1 MRTTGTWSCRSAFQT
16 NVYLSHLSLT
26 NYRSYEQ
33 AELEFKPG
41 PNILIGANGVGK
53 TNIAEAI
60 NYLAVQ
66 HSHRVSNDHPLVRIG
81 ATQALTRGRIHRGEQ
96 AISIEYEI
104 NPGKSNR
111 VAINRGA
118 PQPARQAYGIFKA
131 VLFAPEDIELVV
143 GQPDI
148 RRRFMD
154 DLIVQMRPALGD
166 ARRDF
171 DRVLRQRNALL
182 KSGRNSGT
190 WTEEH
195 ETTLAVWNEHLS
207 RAAARLI
214 NGRLHALRLLAA
226 PTSKAYAELSNGNKP
241 AGFAYQS
248 TVPLATGQHAEVPDE
263 SQLYQAILDEL
274 ENSYRSERDRG
285 VTLVGPHRDDLVITL
300 GPALAKGFASHGE
313 TWSLALALRLASY
326 RVLVEDDPDPRG
338 KPVLIL
344 DDVFAE
350 LDAARRSRLVDMTRD
365 AEQLIITAAVTADI
379 PEGLHATHIPVQ
391 MRDGISSPGEHL
403 TDLETLKLLEANQF
417 EDAEG
422 SRFLDEGEHD

>member
-1 MRTTGTWSCRSAFQT
+1 M
-16 NVYLSHLSLT
+16 YLSHLSLT

-33 AELEFKPG
+33 AEIALNPG

-53 TNIAEAI
+53 TNVAEAI

-81 ATQALTRGRIHRGEQ
+81 QTQALARGRIHRGEQ
-96 AISIEYEI
+96 AVSIEYEI

-118 PQPARQAYGIFKA
+118 PQAARQAYGIFKA
-131 VLFAPEDIELVV
+131 VLFAPEDIELIS

-182 KSGRNSGT
+182 KSGRKPGA
-190 WTEEH
+190 WTPEH
-195 ETTLAVWNEHLS
+195 ESTLAVWNEHLS
-207 RAAARLI
+207 KAAARLI

-263 SQLYQAILDEL
+263 TQLYEAVLAALQEA
-274 ENSYRSERDRG
+274 YQTERDRG

-300 GPALAKGFASHGE
+300 GPAPAKGFASHGE

-326 RVLVEDDPDPRG
+326 NVLCQDDPNPAAQ
-338 KPVLIL
+338 PVLIL

-350 LDAARRSRLVDMTRD
+350 LDAARRTRLVEMTRD

-379 PEGLHATHIPVQ
+379 PEELDGTHILIQ
-391 MRDGISSPGEHL
+391 MLDGLSTSGEHH
-403 TDLETLKLLEANQF
+403 DSLEALRLLEANYF
-417 EDAEG
+417 ADAEG
-422 SRFLDEGEHD
+422 SQPTDTADESSDGEIDD

>member
-1 MRTTGTWSCRSAFQT
+1 M
-16 NVYLSHLSLT
+16 YLSHLSLT

-33 AELEFKPG
+33 AEIELKPG

-53 TNIAEAI
+53 TNVAEAM

-81 ATQALTRGRIHRGEQ
+81 QTQALARGRVHRGEQ
-96 AISIEYEI
+96 AVSIEYEI

-118 PQPARQAYGIFKA
+118 PQAARQAYGIFKA
-131 VLFAPEDIELVV
+131 VLFAPEDIELIS

-166 ARRDF
+166 ARRDY

-182 KSGRNSGT
+182 KSGRKPGS
-190 WTEEH
+190 WTDEH
-195 ETTLAVWNEHLS
+195 ESTLAVWNEHLA

-226 PTSKAYAELSNGNKP
+226 PTSEVYAELSNGNKP

-248 TVPLATGQHAEVPDE
+248 TVPMATGQHAEVPDE
-263 SQLYQAILDEL
+263 AVLYTAIVEAL
-274 ENSYRSERDRG
+274 EEAYQSERDRG
-285 VTLVGPHRDDLVITL
+285 VTLVGPHRDDLVVTL
-300 GPALAKGFASHGE
+300 GPAPAKGFASHGE

-326 RVLVEDDPDPRG
+326 RVLAKDDPNPDAR
-338 KPVLIL
+338 PVLIL

-350 LDAARRSRLVDMTRD
+350 LDAARRARLAEMTRD
-365 AEQLIITAAVTADI
+365 AEQLIITAAVSADI
-379 PEGLHATHIPVQ
+379 PPELTGTHIPIR
-391 MRDGISSPGEHL
+391 MREGISSSGEHL
-403 TDLETLKLLEANQF
+403 ESLDSLKLTEANYF

-422 SRFLDEGEHD
+422 SSDE

>member
-1 MRTTGTWSCRSAFQT
+1 M
-16 NVYLSHLSLT
+16 YLSHLSLT
-26 NYRSYEQ
+26 NFRSYEQ
-33 AELEFKPG
+33 AELELKPG

-53 TNIAEAI
+53 TNVAEAI

-81 ATQALTRGRIHRGEQ
+81 QDQALARGRIHRGEQ

-131 VLFAPEDIELVV
+131 VMFAPEDIELVS

-182 KSGRNSGT
+182 KSGRKPGA

-226 PTSKAYAELSNGNKP
+226 PTSAAYAELSNGNKP
-241 AGFAYQS
+241 AGFSYDS

-263 SQLYQAILDEL
+263 AQLYQAVLAEL
-274 ENSYRSERDRG
+274 ENSYRAERDRG
-285 VTLVGPHRDDLVITL
+285 VTLIGPHRDDMIITL
-300 GPALAKGFASHGE
+300 GPAPAKWFASHGE

-326 RVLVEDDPDPRG
+326 RVLLEDDPDPKA

-350 LDAARRSRLVDMTRD
+350 LDAARRSRLAEMTRD
-365 AEQLIITAAVTADI
+365 AEQLIITAAVAADI
-379 PEGLHATHIPVQ
+379 PAELTGTHIPVH
-391 MRDGISSPGEHL
+391 MRDGISSPGEHH
-403 TDLETLKLLEANQF
+403 TDLATLKLIEANHF

-422 SRFLDEGEHD
+422 SEPAGERGDDD

>member
-1 MRTTGTWSCRSAFQT
+1 M
-16 NVYLSHLSLT
+16 YLSHLSLT

-33 AELEFKPG
+33 AEFELKPG
-41 PNILIGANGVGK
+41 ANILIGANGVGK
-53 TNIAEAI
+53 TNVAEAI

-81 ATQALTRGRIHRGEQ
+81 QTQALARGRIHRGEQ
-96 AISIEYEI
+96 AVSIEYEI

-118 PQPARQAYGIFKA
+118 PQAARQAYGIFKA
-131 VLFAPEDIELVV
+131 VLFAPEDIELIS

-166 ARRDF
+166 ARRDY

-182 KSGRNSGT
+182 KSGRKPGS
-190 WTEEH
+190 WTDEH
-195 ETTLAVWNEHLS
+195 ESTLAVWNEHLA

-226 PTSKAYAELSNGNKP
+226 PTSEVYAELSNGNKP

-248 TVPLATGQHAEVPDE
+248 TVSMATGQHAEVPDE
-263 SQLYQAILDEL
+263 ATLYTAIVEAL
-274 ENSYRSERDRG
+274 EEAYRSERDRG

-300 GPALAKGFASHGE
+300 GPAPAKGFASHGE

-326 RVLVEDDPDPRG
+326 RVLAKDDPNPDAR
-338 KPVLIL
+338 PVLIL

-350 LDAARRSRLVDMTRD
+350 LDAARRARLAEMTRD
-365 AEQLIITAAVTADI
+365 AEQLIITAAVSADI
-379 PEGLHATHIPVQ
+379 PPQLTGTHIPIR
-391 MRDGISSPGEHL
+391 MRDGISSSEEHL
-403 TDLETLKLLEANQF
+403 ESLDSLELTEANYF

-422 SRFLDEGEHD
+422 SSDE

>member
-1 MRTTGTWSCRSAFQT
+1 M
-16 NVYLSHLSLT
+16 YLSHLSLT

-33 AELEFKPG
+33 AELELKPG

-81 ATQALTRGRIHRGEQ
+81 ESQALARGRVQLGEQ
-96 AISIEYEI
+96 AVSIEYEI
-104 NPGKSNR
+104 NPGRSNR

-118 PQPARQAYGIFKA
+118 PQPARNAYGIFKA
-131 VLFAPEDIELVV
+131 VLFAPEDIELVS

-154 DLIVQMRPALGD
+154 DLIVQMRPALGH

-182 KSGRNSGT
+182 KSGRKPGA
-190 WTEEH
+190 WTDEH
-195 ETTLAVWNEHLS
+195 ETTLGVWNEHL
-207 RAAARLI
+207 AQAGARLI
-214 NGRLHALRLLAA
+214 NGRLHALRLLAI
-226 PTSKAYAELSNGNKP
+226 PTSKAYAELANGNKP
-241 AGFAYQS
+241 AGFAYES
-248 TVPLATGQHAEVPDE
+248 TVPLATGQHADVPDE
-263 SQLYQAILDEL
+263 AQLYQAMLTEL
-274 ENSYRSERDRG
+274 ENSYRAERKRG
-285 VTLVGPHRDDLVITL
+285 VTLIGPHRDDLIITL
-300 GPALAKGFASHGE
+300 GPAPAKGFASHGE

-326 RVLVEDDPDPRG
+326 RVLIEDDPDP
-338 KPVLIL
+338 KAQPVLIL

-350 LDAARRSRLVDMTRD
+350 LDAARRMRLAEMTQD

-379 PEGLHATHIPVQ
+379 PASLINATFIPVGMSQ
-391 MRDGISSPGEHL
+391 GISRPGDHHN
-403 TDLETLKLLEANQF
+403 DFDTLKLIEANHF

-422 SRFLDEGEHD
+422 TEAVPEDDND

>member
-1 MRTTGTWSCRSAFQT
+1 M
-16 NVYLSHLSLT
+16 YLSHLSLT

-33 AELEFKPG
+33 AEIDLKPG

-53 TNIAEAI
+53 TNVAEAI

-66 HSHRVSNDHPLVRIG
+66 HSHRVSNDQPLVRIG
-81 ATQALTRGRIHRGEQ
+81 ETQALARGRIHRGEQ
-96 AISIEYEI
+96 AVSLEYEI
-104 NPGKSNR
+104 NPGRSNR

-118 PQPARQAYGIFKA
+118 PQPARQAYGLFKA
-131 VLFAPEDIELVV
+131 VMFAPEDIELVT

-154 DLIVQMRPALGD
+154 DLIVQMRPALGN

-182 KSGRNSGT
+182 KSGRKPGA

-226 PTSKAYAELSNGNKP
+226 PTSKIYADLSNGNKP
-241 AGFAYQS
+241 AGFSYQS

-263 SQLYQAILDEL
+263 LQLYQAVLAEL
-274 ENSYRSERDRG
+274 ENSYQAERDRG
-285 VTLVGPHRDDLVITL
+285 ITLIGPHRDDLIITL
-300 GPALAKGFASHGE
+300 GPAPAKGFASHGE

-326 RVLVEDDPDPRG
+326 RVLVEDDPDPNA

-350 LDAARRSRLVDMTRD
+350 LDAARRSRLAEMTRD
-365 AEQLIITAAVTADI
+365 AEQLIVTAAVTGDI
-379 PEGLHATHIPVQ
+379 PDELNGTHIPVE
-391 MRDGISSPGEHL
+391 MRDGVSSPGEHH
-403 TDLETLKLLEANQF
+403 TDLATLKLIEANHF

-422 SRFLDEGEHD
+422 SEPASETDDDDD

>member
-1 MRTTGTWSCRSAFQT
+1 M
-16 NVYLSHLSLT
+16 YLSHLSLT

-33 AELEFKPG
+33 AEIELKPG
-41 PNILIGANGVGK
+41 ANILIGANGVGK
-53 TNIAEAI
+53 TNVAEAI

-81 ATQALTRGRIHRGEQ
+81 QTQALARGRIHRGEQ
-96 AISIEYEI
+96 AVSIEYEI

-118 PQPARQAYGIFKA
+118 PQAARQAYGIFKA
-131 VLFAPEDIELVV
+131 VLFAPEDIELIS

-166 ARRDF
+166 ARRDY

-182 KSGRNSGT
+182 KSGRKPGS
-190 WTEEH
+190 WTDEH
-195 ETTLAVWNEHLS
+195 ESTLAVWNEHLA

-226 PTSKAYAELSNGNKP
+226 PTSEVYAELSNGNKP

-248 TVPLATGQHAEVPDE
+248 TVSMATGQHAEVPDE
-263 SQLYQAILDEL
+263 ATLYTAIVEAL
-274 ENSYRSERDRG
+274 EEAYRSERDRG

-300 GPALAKGFASHGE
+300 GPAPAKGFASHGE

-326 RVLVEDDPDPRG
+326 RVLAKDDPNPDAR
-338 KPVLIL
+338 PVLIL

-350 LDAARRSRLVDMTRD
+350 LDAARRARLVEMTRD
-365 AEQLIITAAVTADI
+365 AEQLIITAAVSADI
-379 PEGLHATHIPVQ
+379 PPQLTGTHIPIR
-391 MRDGISSPGEHL
+391 MRDGISSSEEHL
-403 TDLETLKLLEANQF
+403 ESLDSLELTEANYF

-422 SRFLDEGEHD
+422 SSDE

>member
-1 MRTTGTWSCRSAFQT
+1 M
-16 NVYLSHLSLT
+16 YLSHLSLT

-33 AELEFKPG
+33 AEIALNPG

-53 TNIAEAI
+53 TNVAEAI

-81 ATQALTRGRIHRGEQ
+81 QTQALARGRIHRGEQ
-96 AISIEYEI
+96 AVSIEYEI

-118 PQPARQAYGIFKA
+118 PQAARQAYGIFKA
-131 VLFAPEDIELVV
+131 VLFAPEDIELIS

-182 KSGRNSGT
+182 KSGRKPGA
-190 WTEEH
+190 WTPEH
-195 ETTLAVWNEHLS
+195 ESTLAVWNEHLS
-207 RAAARLI
+207 KSAARLI

-263 SQLYQAILDEL
+263 TQLYEAVLAALEEAYQA
-274 ENSYRSERDRG
+274 ERDRG

-300 GPALAKGFASHGE
+300 GPAPAKGFASHGE

-326 RVLVEDDPDPRG
+326 NVLCQDDPNPAAQ
-338 KPVLIL
+338 PVLIL

-350 LDAARRSRLVDMTRD
+350 LDAARRTRLVEMTRD

-379 PEGLHATHIPVQ
+379 PEELSGTHIPIQ
-391 MRDGISSPGEHL
+391 MSDGLSTSGEHHES
-403 TDLETLKLLEANQF
+403 LEALRILEANYF
-417 EDAEG
+417 ADAEG
-422 SRFLDEGEHD
+422 SQPIDTPDDPSDGVADD

>member
-1 MRTTGTWSCRSAFQT
+1 M
-16 NVYLSHLSLT
+16 YLSHLSLT
-26 NYRSYEQ
+26 NFRSYEQ
-33 AELEFKPG
+33 AELELKPG

-53 TNIAEAI
+53 TNVAEAI

-81 ATQALTRGRIHRGEQ
+81 QDQALARGRIHRGEQ

-131 VLFAPEDIELVV
+131 VMFAPEDIELVS

-182 KSGRNSGT
+182 KSGRKPGA

-226 PTSKAYAELSNGNKP
+226 PTSAAYAELSNGNKP
-241 AGFAYQS
+241 AGFSYDS

-263 SQLYQAILDEL
+263 AQLYQAVLAEL
-274 ENSYRSERDRG
+274 ENSYRAERDRG
-285 VTLVGPHRDDLVITL
+285 VTLIGPHRDDMIITL
-300 GPALAKGFASHGE
+300 GPAPAKGFASHGE

-326 RVLVEDDPDPRG
+326 RVLVEDDPDPKA

-350 LDAARRSRLVDMTRD
+350 LDAARRSRLAEMTRD
-365 AEQLIITAAVTADI
+365 AEQLIITAAVAADI
-379 PEGLHATHIPVQ
+379 PAELTGTHIPVH
-391 MRDGISSPGEHL
+391 MRDGISSPGEHH
-403 TDLETLKLLEANQF
+403 TDLATLKLIEANHF

-422 SRFLDEGEHD
+422 SEPAGERGDDD

>member
-1 MRTTGTWSCRSAFQT
+1 M
-16 NVYLSHLSLT
+16 
-26 NYRSYEQ
+26 
-33 AELEFKPG
+33 
-41 PNILIGANGVGK
+41 
-53 TNIAEAI
+53 
-60 NYLAVQ
+60 Q

-81 ATQALTRGRIHRGEQ
+81 ETQALARGRIHRGEQ
-96 AISIEYEI
+96 AVSIEYEI

-118 PQPARQAYGIFKA
+118 PQAARQAYGIFKA
-131 VLFAPEDIELVV
+131 VLFAPEDIELVS

-182 KSGRNSGT
+182 KSGRKPGA
-190 WTEEH
+190 WTDEH

-207 RAAARLI
+207 KAAARLI

-226 PTSKAYAELSNGNKP
+226 PTSEAYAELSNGNKP

-248 TVPLATGQHAEVPDE
+248 TVALATGQHAEVPDE
-263 SQLYQAILDEL
+263 LSLYEAVLAEL
-274 ENSYRSERDRG
+274 QTVYQQERDRG

-300 GPALAKGFASHGE
+300 GPAPAKGFASHGE

-326 RVLVEDDPDPRG
+326 RVLAEDDTNPHAR
-338 KPVLIL
+338 PVLIL

-350 LDAARRSRLVDMTRD
+350 LDAARRDRLAEMIRD

-379 PEGLHATHIPVQ
+379 PEGLAGTHIPIQ
-391 MRDGISSPGEHL
+391 MRDGVSTSGEHHGSI
-403 TDLETLKLLEANQF
+403 ETLKLLEANYF

-422 SRFLDEGEHD
+422 IDIETAAASEESSEDESDD

>member
-1 MRTTGTWSCRSAFQT
+1 M
-16 NVYLSHLSLT
+16 YLSHLSLT

-33 AELEFKPG
+33 AEIELKAG

-81 ATQALTRGRIHRGEQ
+81 ETQALARGRIHRGEQ
-96 AISIEYEI
+96 AVSIEYEI

-118 PQPARQAYGIFKA
+118 PQAARQAYGIFKA
-131 VLFAPEDIELVV
+131 VLFAPEDIELVS

-166 ARRDF
+166 ARKEF

-182 KSGRNSGT
+182 KSGRKPGA

-195 ETTLAVWNEHLS
+195 DTTLAVWNEHLS

-226 PTSKAYAELSNGNKP
+226 PTSQAYAELSNGNKP

-248 TVPLATGQHAEVPDE
+248 TVPEATGQHAEVPDE
-263 SQLYQAILDEL
+263 ATLYEAVLEEL
-274 ENSYRSERDRG
+274 GNAYQSERGRG

-300 GPALAKGFASHGE
+300 GPAQAKGFASHGE

-326 RVLVEDDPDPRG
+326 RVLAEDDPNPHAR
-338 KPVLIL
+338 PVLIL

-350 LDAARRSRLVDMTRD
+350 LDAARRDRLAEMTRD

-379 PEGLHATHIPVQ
+379 PPGLTGTHIPID
-391 MRDGISSPGEHL
+391 MRDGISISGEHHES
-403 TDLETLKLLEANQF
+403 LETLKLIEANYF

-422 SRFLDEGEHD
+422 TSTDD

>member
-1 MRTTGTWSCRSAFQT
+1 M
-16 NVYLSHLSLT
+16 YLSHLSLT
-26 NYRSYEQ
+26 DYRSYEQ
-33 AELEFKPG
+33 AEIDFKPG

-81 ATQALTRGRIHRGEQ
+81 ATQGLVRGRVHRGEQ
-96 AISIEYEI
+96 AVSIEYEI
-104 NPGKSNR
+104 NPGKANR

-131 VLFAPEDIELVV
+131 VLFAPEDIELVT

-182 KSGRNSGT
+182 KSGRKPGA
-190 WTEEH
+190 WTDEH

-207 RAAARLI
+207 RAAARLM
-214 NGRLHALRLLAA
+214 NGRLHALRLLAV
-226 PTSKAYAELSNGNKP
+226 PTATAYSKLSNGNKP

-248 TVPLATGQHAEVPDE
+248 TVPLATGQHAEVPNE
-263 SQLYQAILDEL
+263 VELYQAVLAEL
-274 ENSYRSERDRG
+274 ENSYRAERDRG

-326 RVLVEDDPDPRG
+326 RVLLEDDPDPRA

-350 LDAARRSRLVDMTRD
+350 LDAARRRRLVDMTRD

-379 PEGLHATHIPVQ
+379 PEGLDGTHIPVQ
-391 MRDGISSPGEHL
+391 MREGISSPGEHL
-403 TDLETLKLLEANQF
+403 TDLETLKLIEANQF
-417 EDAEG
+417 KDAEG
-422 SRFLDEGEHD
+422 LDVIERDDDD

>member
-1 MRTTGTWSCRSAFQT
+1 M
-16 NVYLSHLSLT
+16 YLSHLSLT

-33 AELEFKPG
+33 AEIELKPG
-41 PNILIGANGVGK
+41 ANILIGANGVGK
-53 TNIAEAI
+53 TNVAEAI

-81 ATQALTRGRIHRGEQ
+81 QTQALARGRIHRGEQ
-96 AISIEYEI
+96 AVSIEYEI

-118 PQPARQAYGIFKA
+118 PQAARQAYGIFKA
-131 VLFAPEDIELVV
+131 VLFAPEDIELIS

-166 ARRDF
+166 ARRDY

-182 KSGRNSGT
+182 KSGRKPGS
-190 WTEEH
+190 WTDEH
-195 ETTLAVWNEHLS
+195 ESTLTVWNEHLA

-226 PTSKAYAELSNGNKP
+226 PTSEVYAELSNGNKP

-248 TVPLATGQHAEVPDE
+248 TVSMATGQHAEVPDE
-263 SQLYQAILDEL
+263 ATLYTAIVEAL
-274 ENSYRSERDRG
+274 EEAYRSERDRG
-285 VTLVGPHRDDLVITL
+285 VTLIGPHRDDLVITL
-300 GPALAKGFASHGE
+300 GPAPAKGFASHGE

-326 RVLVEDDPDPRG
+326 RVLAKDDPNPDAR
-338 KPVLIL
+338 PVLIL

-350 LDAARRSRLVDMTRD
+350 LDAARRARLAEMTRD
-365 AEQLIITAAVTADI
+365 AEQLIITAAVSADI
-379 PEGLHATHIPVQ
+379 PPQLTGTHIPIR
-391 MRDGISSPGEHL
+391 MRDGISSSDEHL
-403 TDLETLKLLEANQF
+403 ESLDSLELTEANYF

-422 SRFLDEGEHD
+422 SSDE

>member
-1 MRTTGTWSCRSAFQT
+1 M
-16 NVYLSHLSLT
+16 YLSHLSLT

-33 AELEFKPG
+33 AEIELKPG

-53 TNIAEAI
+53 TNVAEAI

-81 ATQALTRGRIHRGEQ
+81 ETQALARGRVHRGEQ
-96 AISIEYEI
+96 AVSIEYEI

-118 PQPARQAYGIFKA
+118 PQAARQAYGIFKA
-131 VLFAPEDIELVV
+131 VLFAPEDIELIS

-166 ARRDF
+166 ARRDY

-182 KSGRNSGT
+182 KSGRKPGS
-190 WTEEH
+190 WTDEH
-195 ETTLAVWNEHLS
+195 ESTLAVWNEHLA

-226 PTSKAYAELSNGNKP
+226 PTSEVYAELSNGNKP

-248 TVPLATGQHAEVPDE
+248 TVPMASGQHAEVPDE
-263 SQLYQAILDEL
+263 AALYTAIVEAL
-274 ENSYRSERDRG
+274 EEAYRSERDRG
-285 VTLVGPHRDDLVITL
+285 VTLIGPHRDDLVVTL
-300 GPALAKGFASHGE
+300 GPAPAKGFASHGE

-326 RVLVEDDPDPRG
+326 RVLAKDDPNPDAR
-338 KPVLIL
+338 PVLIL

-350 LDAARRSRLVDMTRD
+350 LDAARRARLAEMTRD
-365 AEQLIITAAVTADI
+365 AEQLIITAAVSADI
-379 PEGLHATHIPVQ
+379 PSELTGTHIPIQ
-391 MRDGISSPGEHL
+391 MREGISTSGEHL
-403 TDLETLKLLEANQF
+403 ESLDSLNLTEANYF

-422 SRFLDEGEHD
+422 SSDE

>member
-1 MRTTGTWSCRSAFQT
+1 M
-16 NVYLSHLSLT
+16 YLSHLSLT

-33 AELEFKPG
+33 AEFELKPG
-41 PNILIGANGVGK
+41 ANILIGANGVGK
-53 TNIAEAI
+53 TNVAEAI

-81 ATQALTRGRIHRGEQ
+81 QTQALARGRIHRGEQ
-96 AISIEYEI
+96 AVSIEYEI

-118 PQPARQAYGIFKA
+118 PQAARQAYGIFKA
-131 VLFAPEDIELVV
+131 VLFAPEDIELIS

-166 ARRDF
+166 ARRDY

-182 KSGRNSGT
+182 KSGRKPGS
-190 WTEEH
+190 WTDEH
-195 ETTLAVWNEHLS
+195 ESTLTVWNEHLA

-226 PTSKAYAELSNGNKP
+226 PTSEVYAELSNGNKP

-248 TVPLATGQHAEVPDE
+248 TVSMATGQHAEVPDE
-263 SQLYQAILDEL
+263 ATLYTAIVEAL
-274 ENSYRSERDRG
+274 EEAYRSERDRG

-300 GPALAKGFASHGE
+300 GPAPAKGFASHGE

-326 RVLVEDDPDPRG
+326 RVLAKDDPNPDAR
-338 KPVLIL
+338 PVLIL

-350 LDAARRSRLVDMTRD
+350 LDAARRARLVEMTRD
-365 AEQLIITAAVTADI
+365 AEQLIITAAVSADI
-379 PEGLHATHIPVQ
+379 PPQLTGTHIPIR
-391 MRDGISSPGEHL
+391 MRDGISSSEEHL
-403 TDLETLKLLEANQF
+403 ESLDSLELTEANYF

-422 SRFLDEGEHD
+422 SSDE

>member
-1 MRTTGTWSCRSAFQT
+1 M
-16 NVYLSHLSLT
+16 YLSHLSLT

-33 AELEFKPG
+33 AEFELKPG
-41 PNILIGANGVGK
+41 ANILIGANGVGK
-53 TNIAEAI
+53 TNVAEAI

-81 ATQALTRGRIHRGEQ
+81 QTQALARGRIHRGEQ
-96 AISIEYEI
+96 AVSIEYEI

-118 PQPARQAYGIFKA
+118 PQAARQAYGIFKA
-131 VLFAPEDIELVV
+131 VLFAPEDIELIS

-166 ARRDF
+166 ARRDY

-182 KSGRNSGT
+182 KSGRKPGS
-190 WTEEH
+190 WTDEH
-195 ETTLAVWNEHLS
+195 ESTLTVWNEHLA

-226 PTSKAYAELSNGNKP
+226 PTSEVYAELSNGNKP

-248 TVPLATGQHAEVPDE
+248 TVSMATGQHAEVPDE
-263 SQLYQAILDEL
+263 ATLYTAIVEAL
-274 ENSYRSERDRG
+274 EEAYRSERDRG
-285 VTLVGPHRDDLVITL
+285 VTLVGPHRDDLVVTL
-300 GPALAKGFASHGE
+300 GPAPAKGFASHGE

-326 RVLVEDDPDPRG
+326 RVLAKDDPNPDAR
-338 KPVLIL
+338 PVLIL

-350 LDAARRSRLVDMTRD
+350 LDAARRARLVEMTRD
-365 AEQLIITAAVTADI
+365 AEQLIITAAVSADI
-379 PEGLHATHIPVQ
+379 PPQLTGTHIPIR
-391 MRDGISSPGEHL
+391 MRDGISSSDEHL
-403 TDLETLKLLEANQF
+403 ESLDSLELTEANYF

-422 SRFLDEGEHD
+422 SSDE

>member
-1 MRTTGTWSCRSAFQT
+1 M
-16 NVYLSHLSLT
+16 YLSHLSLT

-33 AELEFKPG
+33 AELDLKPG
-41 PNILIGANGVGK
+41 PNILVGANGVGK
-53 TNIAEAI
+53 TNVAEAI

-81 ATQALTRGRIHRGEQ
+81 HEQALARGRVHRGEQ

-131 VLFAPEDIELVV
+131 VMFAPEDIELVS

-182 KSGRNSGT
+182 KSGRKPGA

-195 ETTLAVWNEHLS
+195 ETTLGVWNEHLS

-214 NGRLHALRLLAA
+214 NGRLHALRLLAI
-226 PTSKAYAELSNGNKP
+226 PTANTYAQLSNGNKP
-241 AGFAYQS
+241 AGFSYQS
-248 TVPLATGQHAEVPDE
+248 TVPLASGQHAEVPDE
-263 SQLYQAILDEL
+263 AQLYQAVLTEL
-274 ENSYRSERDRG
+274 ESSYRAERDRG
-285 VTLVGPHRDDLVITL
+285 ITLVGPHRDDMVITL
-300 GPALAKGFASHGE
+300 GPAPAKGFASHGE

-326 RVLVEDDPDPRG
+326 RVLVEDDPDPNA

-350 LDAARRSRLVDMTRD
+350 LDAARRSRLAEMTRD
-365 AEQLIITAAVTADI
+365 AEQLIITAAVAADI
-379 PEGLHATHIPVQ
+379 PAELTGTHIPVQ
-391 MRDGISSPGEHL
+391 MRDGISSPGEHH
-403 TDLETLKLLEANQF
+403 TDLATLKVLEANNF

-422 SRFLDEGEHD
+422 SESPSERGDDD

>member
-1 MRTTGTWSCRSAFQT
+1 M
-16 NVYLSHLSLT
+16 YLSHLSLT

-33 AELEFKPG
+33 AEIELKPG

-53 TNIAEAI
+53 TNVAEAI

-81 ATQALTRGRIHRGEQ
+81 ETQALARGRVHRGEQ
-96 AISIEYEI
+96 AVSIEYEI

-118 PQPARQAYGIFKA
+118 PQAARQAYGIFKA
-131 VLFAPEDIELVV
+131 VLFAPEDIELIS

-166 ARRDF
+166 ARRDY

-182 KSGRNSGT
+182 KSGRKPGS
-190 WTEEH
+190 WTDEH
-195 ETTLAVWNEHLS
+195 ESTLAVWNEHLA

-226 PTSKAYAELSNGNKP
+226 PTSEVYAELSNGNKP

-248 TVPLATGQHAEVPDE
+248 TVPMASGQHAEVPDE
-263 SQLYQAILDEL
+263 ATLYTAIVKAL
-274 ENSYRSERDRG
+274 EEAYRSERDRG
-285 VTLVGPHRDDLVITL
+285 ITLIGPHRDDLVVTL
-300 GPALAKGFASHGE
+300 GPAPAKGFASHGE

-326 RVLVEDDPDPRG
+326 RVLAKDDPNPDAR
-338 KPVLIL
+338 PVLIL

-350 LDAARRSRLVDMTRD
+350 LDAARRARLAEMTRD
-365 AEQLIITAAVTADI
+365 AEQLIITAAVSADI
-379 PEGLHATHIPVQ
+379 PSELTGTHIPIQ
-391 MRDGISSPGEHL
+391 MREGISTSGEHL
-403 TDLETLKLLEANQF
+403 ESLDSLKLTEANYF

-422 SRFLDEGEHD
+422 SSDE

>member
-1 MRTTGTWSCRSAFQT
+1 M
-16 NVYLSHLSLT
+16 YLSHLSLT
-26 NYRSYEQ
+26 NYRSYTQ
-33 AELEFKPG
+33 AEIELKPG

-53 TNIAEAI
+53 TNVAEAI

-81 ATQALTRGRIHRGEQ
+81 ETQALARGRIHRGEQ
-96 AISIEYEI
+96 AVSIEYEI

-118 PQPARQAYGIFKA
+118 PQAARQAYGIFKA
-131 VLFAPEDIELVV
+131 VLFAPEDIELVS

-182 KSGRNSGT
+182 KSGRKPGA
-190 WTEEH
+190 WTDEH

-207 RAAARLI
+207 KAAARLI

-226 PTSKAYAELSNGNKP
+226 PTSEAYAELSNGNKP

-248 TVPLATGQHAEVPDE
+248 TVALATGQHAEVPDE
-263 SQLYQAILDEL
+263 LSLYEAVLAEL
-274 ENSYRSERDRG
+274 QTVYQQERDRG

-300 GPALAKGFASHGE
+300 GPAPAKGFASHGE

-326 RVLVEDDPDPRG
+326 RVLAEDDTNPHAR
-338 KPVLIL
+338 PVLIL

-350 LDAARRSRLVDMTRD
+350 LDAARRDRLAEMIRD

-379 PEGLHATHIPVQ
+379 PEGLAGTHIPIQ
-391 MRDGISSPGEHL
+391 MRDGVSTSGEHHGSI
-403 TDLETLKLLEANQF
+403 ETLKLLEANYF

-422 SRFLDEGEHD
+422 IDIETAAASEESSEDESDD

>member
-1 MRTTGTWSCRSAFQT
+1 M
-16 NVYLSHLSLT
+16 YLSHLSLT

-33 AELEFKPG
+33 AEIELKPG

-53 TNIAEAI
+53 TNVAEAI

-81 ATQALTRGRIHRGEQ
+81 ETQAFARGRVHRGEQ
-96 AISIEYEI
+96 AVSIEYEI

-118 PQPARQAYGIFKA
+118 PQAARQAYGIFKA
-131 VLFAPEDIELVV
+131 VLFAPEDIELIS

-166 ARRDF
+166 ARRDY

-182 KSGRNSGT
+182 KSGRKPGS
-190 WTEEH
+190 WTDEH
-195 ETTLAVWNEHLS
+195 ESTLAVWNEHLA

-226 PTSKAYAELSNGNKP
+226 PTSEVYAELSNGNKP

-248 TVPLATGQHAEVPDE
+248 TVPMASGQHAEVPDE
-263 SQLYQAILDEL
+263 ATLYAAIVDAL
-274 ENSYRSERDRG
+274 EDAYRSERDRG
-285 VTLVGPHRDDLVITL
+285 VTLIGPHRDDLVVTL
-300 GPALAKGFASHGE
+300 GPAPAKGFASHGE

-326 RVLVEDDPDPRG
+326 RVLAKDDPNPDAR
-338 KPVLIL
+338 PVLIL

-350 LDAARRSRLVDMTRD
+350 LDAARRARLAEMTRD
-365 AEQLIITAAVTADI
+365 AEQLIITAAVSADI
-379 PEGLHATHIPVQ
+379 PSELTGTHIPIQ
-391 MRDGISSPGEHL
+391 MREGISTSGEHL
-403 TDLETLKLLEANQF
+403 ESLDSLKLTEANYF

-422 SRFLDEGEHD
+422 SSDE

>member
-1 MRTTGTWSCRSAFQT
+1 M
-16 NVYLSHLSLT
+16 YLSHLSLT

-33 AELEFKPG
+33 AELDLKPG

-53 TNIAEAI
+53 TNVAEAI

-81 ATQALTRGRIHRGEQ
+81 HDQALARGRVHRGEQ

-131 VLFAPEDIELVV
+131 VMFAPEDIELVS

-182 KSGRNSGT
+182 KSGRKPGA

-195 ETTLAVWNEHLS
+195 ETTLGVWNEHLS

-214 NGRLHALRLLAA
+214 NGRLHALRLLAI
-226 PTSKAYAELSNGNKP
+226 PTANTYAQLSNGNKP
-241 AGFAYQS
+241 AGFSYHS
-248 TVPLATGQHAEVPDE
+248 TVPLASGQHAEVPDE
-263 SQLYQAILDEL
+263 AQLYHAVLAEL
-274 ENSYRSERDRG
+274 ESSYRAERDRG
-285 VTLVGPHRDDLVITL
+285 VTLVGPHRDDMIITL
-300 GPALAKGFASHGE
+300 GPAPAKGFASHGE

-326 RVLVEDDPDPRG
+326 QVLVEDDPNPNA

-350 LDAARRSRLVDMTRD
+350 LDAARRSRLAEMTRD
-365 AEQLIITAAVTADI
+365 AEQLIITAAVAADI
-379 PEGLHATHIPVQ
+379 PAELTGTHIPVQ
-391 MRDGISSPGEHL
+391 MRDGISTPGEHH
-403 TDLETLKLLEANQF
+403 TDLATLKVIEANNF
-417 EDAEG
+417 DDAEG
-422 SRFLDEGEHD
+422 SEAPSERGDDD

>member
-1 MRTTGTWSCRSAFQT
+1 M
-16 NVYLSHLSLT
+16 YLSHLSLT

-33 AELEFKPG
+33 AEIELKPG

-53 TNIAEAI
+53 TNVAEAI

-81 ATQALTRGRIHRGEQ
+81 ETQALARGRVHRGEQ
-96 AISIEYEI
+96 AVSIEYEI

-118 PQPARQAYGIFKA
+118 PQAARQAYGIFKA
-131 VLFAPEDIELVV
+131 VLFAPEDIELIS

-166 ARRDF
+166 ARRDY

-182 KSGRNSGT
+182 KSGRKPGS
-190 WTEEH
+190 WTDEH
-195 ETTLAVWNEHLS
+195 ESTLAVWNEHLA

-226 PTSKAYAELSNGNKP
+226 PTSEVYAELSNGNKP

-248 TVPLATGQHAEVPDE
+248 TVPMASGQHAEVPDE
-263 SQLYQAILDEL
+263 AALYTAIVEAL
-274 ENSYRSERDRG
+274 EAAYRSERDRG
-285 VTLVGPHRDDLVITL
+285 VTLIGPHRDDLVVTL
-300 GPALAKGFASHGE
+300 GPAPAKGFASHGE

-326 RVLVEDDPDPRG
+326 RVLAKDDPNPDAR
-338 KPVLIL
+338 PVLIL

-350 LDAARRSRLVDMTRD
+350 LDAARRARLAEMTRD
-365 AEQLIITAAVTADI
+365 AEQLIITAAVSADI
-379 PEGLHATHIPVQ
+379 PLELTGTHIPIA
-391 MRDGISSPGEHL
+391 MREGISTSGEHL
-403 TDLETLKLLEANQF
+403 ESLDSLKLTEANYF

-422 SRFLDEGEHD
+422 SSDE

>member
-1 MRTTGTWSCRSAFQT
+1 M
-16 NVYLSHLSLT
+16 YLSHLSLT

-33 AELEFKPG
+33 AEIELKPG

-53 TNIAEAI
+53 TNVAEAI

-81 ATQALTRGRIHRGEQ
+81 ETQALARGRVHRGEQ
-96 AISIEYEI
+96 AVSIEYEI

-118 PQPARQAYGIFKA
+118 PQAARQAYGIFKA
-131 VLFAPEDIELVV
+131 VLFAPEDIELIS

-166 ARRDF
+166 ARRDY

-182 KSGRNSGT
+182 KSGRKPGS
-190 WTEEH
+190 WTDEH
-195 ETTLAVWNEHLS
+195 ESTLAVWNEHLA

-226 PTSKAYAELSNGNKP
+226 PTSEVYAELSNGNKP

-248 TVPLATGQHAEVPDE
+248 TVPMASGQHAEVPDE
-263 SQLYQAILDEL
+263 ATLYTAIVEAL
-274 ENSYRSERDRG
+274 EEAYRSERDRG
-285 VTLVGPHRDDLVITL
+285 ITLIGPHRDDLVVTL
-300 GPALAKGFASHGE
+300 GPAPAKGFASHGE

-326 RVLVEDDPDPRG
+326 RVLAKDDPNPDAR
-338 KPVLIL
+338 PVLIL

-350 LDAARRSRLVDMTRD
+350 LDAARRARLAEMTRD
-365 AEQLIITAAVTADI
+365 AEQLIITAAVSADI
-379 PEGLHATHIPVQ
+379 PSELPGTHIPIQ
-391 MRDGISSPGEHL
+391 MREGISTSGEHL
-403 TDLETLKLLEANQF
+403 ESLDSLKLTEANYF

-422 SRFLDEGEHD
+422 SSDE

>member
-1 MRTTGTWSCRSAFQT
+1 M
-16 NVYLSHLSLT
+16 YLSHLSLT

-33 AELEFKPG
+33 AEIELKPG

-53 TNIAEAI
+53 TNVAEAI

-81 ATQALTRGRIHRGEQ
+81 ETQALARGRVHRGEQ
-96 AISIEYEI
+96 AVSIEYEI

-118 PQPARQAYGIFKA
+118 PQAARQAYGIFKA
-131 VLFAPEDIELVV
+131 VLFAPEDIELIS

-166 ARRDF
+166 ARRDY

-182 KSGRNSGT
+182 KSGRKPGS
-190 WTEEH
+190 WTDEH
-195 ETTLAVWNEHLS
+195 ESTLAVWNEHLA

-226 PTSKAYAELSNGNKP
+226 PTSEVYAELSNGNKP

-248 TVPLATGQHAEVPDE
+248 TVPMASGQHAEVPDE
-263 SQLYQAILDEL
+263 AALYTAIVEAL
-274 ENSYRSERDRG
+274 EEAYRSERDRG
-285 VTLVGPHRDDLVITL
+285 VTLIGPHRDDLVVTL
-300 GPALAKGFASHGE
+300 GPAPAKGFASHGE

-326 RVLVEDDPDPRG
+326 RVLAKDDPNPDAR
-338 KPVLIL
+338 PVLIL

-350 LDAARRSRLVDMTRD
+350 LDAARRARLAEMTRD
-365 AEQLIITAAVTADI
+365 AEQLIITAAVSADI
-379 PEGLHATHIPVQ
+379 PSELTGTHIPIQ
-391 MRDGISSPGEHL
+391 MREGISTSGEHL
-403 TDLETLKLLEANQF
+403 ESLDSLKLTEANYF

-422 SRFLDEGEHD
+422 SSDE

>member
-1 MRTTGTWSCRSAFQT
+1 M
-16 NVYLSHLSLT
+16 YLSHLSLT

-33 AELEFKPG
+33 AEIDLKPG

-53 TNIAEAI
+53 TNVAEAI

-66 HSHRVSNDHPLVRIG
+66 HSHRVSNDQPLVRIG
-81 ATQALTRGRIHRGEQ
+81 ENQALARGRIHRGEQ
-96 AISIEYEI
+96 AVSLEYEI
-104 NPGKSNR
+104 NPGRSNR

-118 PQPARQAYGIFKA
+118 PQPARQAYGLFKA
-131 VLFAPEDIELVV
+131 VMFAPEDIELVT

-154 DLIVQMRPALGD
+154 DLIVQMRPALGN

-182 KSGRNSGT
+182 KSGRKPGA
-190 WTEEH
+190 WTDEH

-226 PTSKAYAELSNGNKP
+226 PTSKIYADLSNGNKP
-241 AGFAYQS
+241 AGFSYQS

-263 SQLYQAILDEL
+263 LQLYQAVLAEL
-274 ENSYRSERDRG
+274 ENSYQAERDRG
-285 VTLVGPHRDDLVITL
+285 ITLIGPHRDDLIITL
-300 GPALAKGFASHGE
+300 GPAPAKGFASHGE

-326 RVLVEDDPDPRG
+326 RVLVEDDPDPNA

-350 LDAARRSRLVDMTRD
+350 LDAARRSRLAEMTRD
-365 AEQLIITAAVTADI
+365 AEQLIVTAAVTGDI
-379 PEGLHATHIPVQ
+379 PHELNGTHIPVE
-391 MRDGISSPGEHL
+391 MRDGISSPGEHH
-403 TDLETLKLLEANQF
+403 TDLATLKLIEANHF

-422 SRFLDEGEHD
+422 SEPASETDDDD

>member
-1 MRTTGTWSCRSAFQT
+1 M
-16 NVYLSHLSLT
+16 YLSHLSLT

-33 AELEFKPG
+33 AEIELKPG
-41 PNILIGANGVGK
+41 ANILIGANGVGK
-53 TNIAEAI
+53 TNVAEAI

-81 ATQALTRGRIHRGEQ
+81 QTQALARGRIHRGEQ
-96 AISIEYEI
+96 AVSIEYEI

-118 PQPARQAYGIFKA
+118 PQAARQAYGIFKA
-131 VLFAPEDIELVV
+131 VLFAPEDIELIS

-166 ARRDF
+166 ARRDY

-182 KSGRNSGT
+182 KSGRKPGS
-190 WTEEH
+190 WTDEH
-195 ETTLAVWNEHLS
+195 ESTLAVWNEHLA

-226 PTSKAYAELSNGNKP
+226 PTSEVYAELSNGNKP

-248 TVPLATGQHAEVPDE
+248 TVSMATGQHAEVPDE
-263 SQLYQAILDEL
+263 ATLYTAIVEAL
-274 ENSYRSERDRG
+274 EEAYRSERDRG
-285 VTLVGPHRDDLVITL
+285 VTLIGPHRDDLVITL
-300 GPALAKGFASHGE
+300 GPAPAKGFASHGE

-326 RVLVEDDPDPRG
+326 RVLAKDDPNPDAR
-338 KPVLIL
+338 PVLIL

-350 LDAARRSRLVDMTRD
+350 LDAARRARLVEMTRD
-365 AEQLIITAAVTADI
+365 AEQLIITAAVSADI
-379 PEGLHATHIPVQ
+379 PPQLTGTHIPIR
-391 MRDGISSPGEHL
+391 MRDGISSSEEHL
-403 TDLETLKLLEANQF
+403 ESLDSLELTEANYF

-422 SRFLDEGEHD
+422 SSDE

>member
-1 MRTTGTWSCRSAFQT
+1 M
-16 NVYLSHLSLT
+16 YLSHLSLT

-33 AELEFKPG
+33 AEIELKTG

-53 TNIAEAI
+53 TNVAEAI

-81 ATQALTRGRIHRGEQ
+81 EEQALARGRVHRGEQ
-96 AISIEYEI
+96 AISVEYEI

-118 PQPARQAYGIFKA
+118 PQAARQAYGIFKA
-131 VLFAPEDIELVV
+131 VLFAPEDIELIG

-166 ARRDF
+166 ARREF
-171 DRVLRQRNALL
+171 DRVLKQRNALL
-182 KSGRNSGT
+182 KSGRKPGA
-190 WTEEH
+190 WTDEH

-226 PTSKAYAELSNGNKP
+226 PTSAAYAELSNGNKV

-248 TVPLATGQHAEVPDE
+248 TVPMATGQHAEVPDE
-263 SQLYQAILDEL
+263 AQLYEAILEEL
-274 ENSYRSERDRG
+274 ENAYRSERDRG
-285 VTLVGPHRDDLVITL
+285 VTLIGPHRDDLIITL
-300 GPALAKGFASHGE
+300 GPAPAKGFASHGE

-326 RVLVEDDPDPRG
+326 RVLAEDDPDPKNR
-338 KPVLIL
+338 PVLIL

-350 LDAARRSRLVDMTRD
+350 LDVARRARLAEMTRD
-365 AEQLIITAAVTADI
+365 AEQLIITAAVSADI
-379 PEGLHATHIPVQ
+379 PEELTGTHIPIQ
-391 MRDGISSPGEHL
+391 MRAGISSSGAHHES
-403 TDLETLKLLEANQF
+403 LETLKLLEANAL
-417 EDAEG
+417 DA
-422 SRFLDEGEHD
+422 LEHDEPKESSDGPSND

>member
-1 MRTTGTWSCRSAFQT
+1 M
-16 NVYLSHLSLT
+16 YLSHLSLT

-33 AELEFKPG
+33 AEIELKPG

-53 TNIAEAI
+53 TNVAEAI

-81 ATQALTRGRIHRGEQ
+81 ETQALARGRVHRGEQ
-96 AISIEYEI
+96 AVSIEYEI

-118 PQPARQAYGIFKA
+118 PQAARQAYGIFKA
-131 VLFAPEDIELVV
+131 VLFAPEDIELIS

-166 ARRDF
+166 ARRDY

-182 KSGRNSGT
+182 KSGRKPGS
-190 WTEEH
+190 WTDEH
-195 ETTLAVWNEHLS
+195 ESTLAVWNEHLA

-226 PTSKAYAELSNGNKP
+226 PTSEAYAELSNGNKP

-248 TVPLATGQHAEVPDE
+248 TVPMASGQHAEVPDE
-263 SQLYQAILDEL
+263 AALYTAIVEAL
-274 ENSYRSERDRG
+274 EEAYRSERDRG
-285 VTLVGPHRDDLVITL
+285 VTLIGPHRDDLVVTL
-300 GPALAKGFASHGE
+300 GPAPAKGFASHGE

-326 RVLVEDDPDPRG
+326 RVLAKDDPNPDAR
-338 KPVLIL
+338 PVLIL

-350 LDAARRSRLVDMTRD
+350 LDAARRARLAEMTRD
-365 AEQLIITAAVTADI
+365 AEQLIITAAVSADI
-379 PEGLHATHIPVQ
+379 PSELTGTHIPIQ
-391 MRDGISSPGEHL
+391 MREGISTSGEHL
-403 TDLETLKLLEANQF
+403 ESLDSLNLTEANYF

-422 SRFLDEGEHD
+422 SSDE

>member
-1 MRTTGTWSCRSAFQT
+1 M
-16 NVYLSHLSLT
+16 YLSHLSLT

-33 AELEFKPG
+33 AEIELKPG

-53 TNIAEAI
+53 TNVAEAI

-81 ATQALTRGRIHRGEQ
+81 ETQALARGRVHRGEQ
-96 AISIEYEI
+96 AVSIEYEI

-118 PQPARQAYGIFKA
+118 PQAARQAYGIFKA
-131 VLFAPEDIELVV
+131 VLFAPEDIELIS

-166 ARRDF
+166 ARRDY

-182 KSGRNSGT
+182 KSGRKPGS
-190 WTEEH
+190 WTDEH
-195 ETTLAVWNEHLS
+195 ESTLAVWNEHLA

-226 PTSKAYAELSNGNKP
+226 PTSEVYAELSNGNKP

-248 TVPLATGQHAEVPDE
+248 TVPMASGQHAEVPDE
-263 SQLYQAILDEL
+263 ATLYTAIVEAL
-274 ENSYRSERDRG
+274 EEAYRSERDRG
-285 VTLVGPHRDDLVITL
+285 ITLIGPHRDDLVVTL
-300 GPALAKGFASHGE
+300 GPAPAKGFASHGE

-326 RVLVEDDPDPRG
+326 RVLAKDDPNPDAR
-338 KPVLIL
+338 PVLIL

-350 LDAARRSRLVDMTRD
+350 LDAARRARLAEMTRD
-365 AEQLIITAAVTADI
+365 AEQLIITAAVSADI
-379 PEGLHATHIPVQ
+379 PSELTGTHIPIQ
-391 MRDGISSPGEHL
+391 MREGISTSGEHL
-403 TDLETLKLLEANQF
+403 ESLDSLNLTEANYF

-422 SRFLDEGEHD
+422 SSDE

>member
-1 MRTTGTWSCRSAFQT
+1 M
-16 NVYLSHLSLT
+16 YLSHLSLT

-33 AELEFKPG
+33 AEIALNPG

-53 TNIAEAI
+53 TNVAEAI

-81 ATQALTRGRIHRGEQ
+81 QTQALARGRVHRGEQ
-96 AISIEYEI
+96 AVSIEYEI

-111 VAINRGA
+111 AAINRGA
-118 PQPARQAYGIFKA
+118 PQAARQAYGIFKA
-131 VLFAPEDIELVV
+131 VLFAPEDIELIS

-182 KSGRNSGT
+182 KSGRKPGA
-190 WTEEH
+190 WTPEH
-195 ETTLAVWNEHLS
+195 DSTLAVWNEHLS
-207 RAAARLI
+207 KAAARLI

-263 SQLYQAILDEL
+263 TQLYEAVLAALEEAYQA
-274 ENSYRSERDRG
+274 ERDRG

-300 GPALAKGFASHGE
+300 GPAPAKGFASHGE

-326 RVLVEDDPDPRG
+326 NVLCQDDPNPAAQ
-338 KPVLIL
+338 PVLIL

-350 LDAARRSRLVDMTRD
+350 LDAARRTRLVEMTRD

-379 PEGLHATHIPVQ
+379 PEELSGTHILIQ
-391 MRDGISSPGEHL
+391 MVDGISTSGEHHES
-403 TDLETLKLLEANQF
+403 LEALRLLEANF
-417 EDAEG
+417 FADAEG
-422 SRFLDEGEHD
+422 SQPTNTPAEPSDGVADE

>member
-1 MRTTGTWSCRSAFQT
+1 M
-16 NVYLSHLSLT
+16 YLSHLSLT
-26 NYRSYEQ
+26 NYRSYTQ
-33 AELEFKPG
+33 AEIELKPG

-53 TNIAEAI
+53 TNVAEAI

-81 ATQALTRGRIHRGEQ
+81 ETQALARGRIHRGEQ
-96 AISIEYEI
+96 AVSIEYEI

-118 PQPARQAYGIFKA
+118 PQAARQAYGIFKA
-131 VLFAPEDIELVV
+131 VLFAPEDIELVS

-182 KSGRNSGT
+182 KSGRKPGA
-190 WTEEH
+190 WTDEH

-207 RAAARLI
+207 KAAARLI

-226 PTSKAYAELSNGNKP
+226 PTSEAYAELSNGNKP

-248 TVPLATGQHAEVPDE
+248 TVALATGQHAEVPDE
-263 SQLYQAILDEL
+263 LSLYEAVLAEL
-274 ENSYRSERDRG
+274 QTVYQQERDRG

-300 GPALAKGFASHGE
+300 GPAPAKGFASHGE

-326 RVLVEDDPDPRG
+326 RVLAEDDTNPHAR
-338 KPVLIL
+338 PVLIL

-350 LDAARRSRLVDMTRD
+350 LDAARRDRLAEMIRD

-379 PEGLHATHIPVQ
+379 PEGLAGTHIPIQ
-391 MRDGISSPGEHL
+391 MRDGVSTSGEHHGSI
-403 TDLETLKLLEANQF
+403 ETLKLLEANYF

-422 SRFLDEGEHD
+422 IDIETAAASEESSEVESDD